1 MLFKVIWSDG
11 RGVMDWKDL
20 RDSKLC
26 IRVSCESIK
35 ENIYIYGTDRASA
48 RLFFQLSSLHVRIKG
63 FVEKENG
70 KINSFYHKP
79 IYTINELQENST
91 VLTSDKDSAL
101 NNFVLCENF
110 FEFNKHINKN
120 HVVIYGCGECGRK
133 LKKYLDSI
141 DVNVECYIETNSKK
155 IGTVLDGIPVW
166 DKESL
171 KDFRDDVSVISAGK
185 YWQEMDDIVQK
196 TNEKLDRYY
205 IPNSNLID
213 LLEMTLEEGIVV
225 DFEKKKRIRC
235 YELFSLEEHY
245 ADKELV
251 LYGSDIDL
259 IKKYADIYALLDF
272 KSITIAIDYERYDT
286 RETEFPVINIVDIL
300 YKNNFII
307 LVQDKDKIKKL
318 EELGLTASKDFVMIS
333 SSAPANPY
341 REFLLDINLGYV
353 YSMDSP
359 YPGIKIYG
367 KNKKNDFKIIVLG
380 GSTSESDR
388 SYIKP
393 WVELLYD
400 SYLGEG
406 VTLYNCAVS
415 GYSSGQEFIKL
426 VRDATLLG
434 PDLIISYSGVNE
446 VTQVKK
452 DSVFAFS
459 YLYNLFHTFAR
470 SSKAGLVTGV
480 TNNMPHC
487 NKWLSNMKCM
497 NAIAEIN
504 GAKFYAFVQP
514 ILSNKNVFSAHEI
527 KMMKMINTMYTD
539 EVFEELK
546 LFRENASQMQED
558 YLFVKD
564 LTYIFDEEDVYMDL
578 CHVYEKGNQIIADL
592 IWNIIKNDI
601 VRHHSADDSAIL

>member
-1 MLFKVIWSDG
+1 MNWN
-11 RGVMDWKDL
+11 DL

-35 ENIYIYGTDRASA
+35 ENIYIYGTDSDSA

-79 IYTINELQENST
+79 VYTINELQENST

-110 FEFNKHINKN
+110 FEFNKHINKK

-171 KDFRDDVSVISAGK
+171 KDFRDDVSVISAGQ

-205 IPNSNLID
+205 IPNSSLID

-272 KSITIAIDYERYDT
+272 KSITIATDYERYDT

-307 LVQDKDKIKKL
+307 LLQDENKSKKL
-318 EELGLTASKDFVMIS
+318 EELGLTASKDFVLIS
-333 SSAPANPY
+333 SSAPVNSH
-341 REFLLDINLGYV
+341 REFVLDINLGYV
-353 YSMDSP
+353 YLANSA
-359 YPGIKIYG
+359 YPGIKLYG
-367 KNKKNDFKIIVLG
+367 ENKKDDFKIAVLG
-380 GSTSESDR
+380 GSTSESNR
-388 SYIKP
+388 SFIKP
-393 WVELLYD
+393 WVEFLFD
-400 SYLGEG
+400 SYLGKG
-406 VTLYNCAVS
+406 VTLYNCAMS
-415 GYSSGQEFIKL
+415 GYSSGQELIKL
-426 VRDATLLG
+426 VRDVILLN
-434 PDLIISYSGVNE
+434 PNLIISYSGVNE

-452 DSVFAFS
+452 DSVFAFN
-459 YLYNLFHTFAR
+459 YLYHLFQTYAK
-470 SSKAGLVTGV
+470 SSKVGLVTGV
-480 TNNMPHC
+480 ANNISHC
-487 NKWLSNMKCM
+487 NKWLSNMKLM
-497 NAIAEIN
+497 NAISEIN

-514 ILSNKNVFSAHEI
+514 ILSNKDVFSAHEI
-527 KMMKMINTMYTD
+527 KMMKMIKTMYTD

-558 YLFVKD
+558 YSFVKD
-564 LTYIFDEEDVYMDL
+564 LTYIFDDEDVYMDL
-578 CHVYEKGNQIIADL
+578 CHLYEKGNQIIADS
-592 IWNIIKNDI
+592 IWNIIKKDI
-601 VRHHSADDSAIL
+601 VRQQSTDDLAIL

>member
-1 MLFKVIWSDG
+1 MNWN
-11 RGVMDWKDL
+11 DL

-35 ENIYIYGTDRASA
+35 ENIYIYGTDSDSA

-79 IYTINELQENST
+79 VYTINELQENST

-110 FEFNKHINKN
+110 FEFNKHINKK

-171 KDFRDDVSVISAGK
+171 KDFRDDVSVISAGQ

-205 IPNSNLID
+205 IPNSSLID

-272 KSITIAIDYERYDT
+272 KSITIATDYERYDT

-300 YKNNFII
+300 YKNSFII
-307 LVQDKDKIKKL
+307 
-318 EELGLTASKDFVMIS
+318 
-333 SSAPANPY
+333 
-341 REFLLDINLGYV
+341 
-353 YSMDSP
+353 
-359 YPGIKIYG
+359 
-367 KNKKNDFKIIVLG
+367 
-380 GSTSESDR
+380 
-388 SYIKP
+388 
-393 WVELLYD
+393 
-400 SYLGEG
+400 
-406 VTLYNCAVS
+406 
-415 GYSSGQEFIKL
+415 
-426 VRDATLLG
+426 
-434 PDLIISYSGVNE
+434 
-446 VTQVKK
+446 
-452 DSVFAFS
+452 
-459 YLYNLFHTFAR
+459 
-470 SSKAGLVTGV
+470 
-480 TNNMPHC
+480 
-487 NKWLSNMKCM
+487 
-497 NAIAEIN
+497 
-504 GAKFYAFVQP
+504 
-514 ILSNKNVFSAHEI
+514 
-527 KMMKMINTMYTD
+527 
-539 EVFEELK
+539 
-546 LFRENASQMQED
+546 
-558 YLFVKD
+558 
-564 LTYIFDEEDVYMDL
+564 
-578 CHVYEKGNQIIADL
+578 
-592 IWNIIKNDI
+592 
-601 VRHHSADDSAIL
+601 